1 MLINNLNESFRYL
14 FIKSLIETYI
24 QRSQLVGARNLASD
38 SRLDVSTATV
48 CNAVVDLEYLVLIIS
63 RHTSCHI
70 RGNSHSL
77 GLLGV
82 IGSTRMAYER
92 VISIVDVMQNY

>member
-1 MLINNLNESFRYL
+1 
-14 FIKSLIETYI
+14 
-24 QRSQLVGARNLASD
+24 VGARNLASD

-48 CNAVVDLEYLVLIIS
+48 RNVVVDLECLVLIIS
-63 RHTSCHI
+63 PHTSCLI
-70 RGNSHSL
+70 RRNSHSQ

-92 VISIVDVMQNY
+92 VILIVDVTQNY